1 VSTPDPNK
9 STQIQALRTRIWMRL
24 ATPVLRLIARALLA
38 SCRVERIEGRE
49 HLDAIVAADR
59 SLLLCCW
66 HQRLSVCVGYLLRR
80 QKRGGLSPGFL
91 VSPSRD
97 GELVAR
103 VVASMGATIVR
114 GSANRTGARA
124 LRDLYTIMRGG
135 VSPILHP
142 DGPHGPANQAKPG
155 SLLLAQLTRA
165 SLLPMSFSANRYW
178 QLGSWDR
185 LIIPKPFA
193 RVVIIIGE
201 PVTVGRGDDIQA
213 GAVRFGERLN
223 ALDAAA
229 DAAVGVTPRPGRR

>member
-1 VSTPDPNK
+1 MSSAHTELAW
-9 STQIQALRTRIWMRL
+9 QTRLWMSL
-24 ATPVLRLIARALLA
+24 ATPVLRLIARAMLA
-38 SCRVERIEGRE
+38 SCRVERVDGRE
-49 HLDAIVAADR
+49 HLDAIIQADR

-66 HQRLSVCVGYLLRR
+66 HQRLSICVGYLLRR
-80 QKRGGLSPGFL
+80 QQRGALNPGFL

-103 VVASMGATIVR
+103 VVAGMGATIVR

-142 DGPHGPANQAKPG
+142 DGPHGPANQVKPG
-155 SLLLAQLTRA
+155 SLLLAQLTHA
-165 SLLPMSFSANRYW
+165 PLLPMSFSANRYW

-193 RVVIIIGE
+193 RVIITIGE
-201 PVTVGRGDDIQA
+201 PLTVGRGDDIQA
-213 GAVRFGERLN
+213 GATDLGSRLN
-223 ALDAAA
+223 ALGTVA
-229 DAAVGVTPRPGRR
+229 DAAMGVAPRPGRR